1 MLGALFVAAAIAG
14 GGADAASPKEKAQRT
29 QSAQRAARARDLA
42 DLRERI
48 AELTAALEKKQASRQ
63 EARDALRES
72 EQAISEVNRA
82 LASLDDEAKALR
94 AATAT
99 VDVRRRAL
107 EDEIA
112 HQQAAIGRL
121 LATRHAAGAPDALR
135 LALSGDD
142 PGEVARK
149 LYYLSQLS
157 RAGATIIASYR
168 ASVIELEALRGEAST
183 KVERLGEIRR
193 TQRADRTRLFAEQ
206 RARRRVLEKVA
217 VEIRRSRREIGVLR
231 ADAAGLAKLVEEI
244 GRVLAGRDASRGV
257 QIVKVPEPG
266 AVDGPFAAQRGRLR
280 LPVRGELVGRYGA
293 PRGASGASSKG
304 LFIRATEGAAVRAIA
319 HGQVVFADWMRGFG
333 NLLIIDHGDAYLS
346 IYAYNEALLKQV
358 GDPVAMGER
367 VAMVGSTG
375 GNDQSGLYFEVRHM
389 GKTFDPMQW
398 VDAN

>member
-1 MLGALFVAAAIAG
+1 MLAALLVATAANVGSVGAE
-14 GGADAASPKEKAQRT
+14 SPQAQAQNT
-29 QSAQRAARARDLA
+29 QRARDLA
-42 DLRERI
+42 ELRERI
-48 AELTAALEKKQASRQ
+48 AALTAALEAKEASRR

-72 EQAISEVNRA
+72 ERAISEVNRA
-82 LASLDDEAKALR
+82 LAALDDEANALR
-94 AATAT
+94 AAATAL
-99 VDVRRRAL
+99 DARRRAL

-112 HQQAAIGRL
+112 QQQAAIGRL
-121 LATRHAAGAPDALR
+121 LAARHAAGAPDALR

-168 ASVIELEALRGEAST
+168 ASVIELETLRGEASV
-183 KVERLGEIRR
+183 KAERLDEVLR

-217 VEIRRSRREIGVLR
+217 VEVRRSRRKIRVLR
-231 ADAAGLAKLVEEI
+231 ADAARLAKLVEEI
-244 GRVLAGRDASRGV
+244 GRVLARRGEGRGLRID
-257 QIVKVPEPG
+257 KVPEPG
-266 AVDGPFAAQRGRLR
+266 AAGGPFAAQRGRLR

-293 PRGASGASSKG
+293 PRGASGAASKG
-304 LFIRATEGAAVRAIA
+304 LFIRASEGTAVHAVA
-319 HGQVVFADWMRGFG
+319 YGQVVFADWMRGFG
-333 NLLIIDHGDAYLS
+333 NLLIIDHGDAYMS

-389 GKTFDPMQW
+389 GKTFDPMRW
-398 VDAN
+398 VEVN